1 MSHPLAPAPA
11 LFNALITLVVFV
23 RLLSL
28 DSPGPWIVIHAVF
41 RSLAPTQALSA
52 EPSLECTGWFPGSLS
67 AGVQPRWIQGTRR
80 VDGVGVE
87 RLVCLLM

>member
-52 EPSLECTGWFPGSLS
+52 EPSLE
-67 AGVQPRWIQGTRR
+67 
-80 VDGVGVE
+80 
-87 RLVCLLM
+87 